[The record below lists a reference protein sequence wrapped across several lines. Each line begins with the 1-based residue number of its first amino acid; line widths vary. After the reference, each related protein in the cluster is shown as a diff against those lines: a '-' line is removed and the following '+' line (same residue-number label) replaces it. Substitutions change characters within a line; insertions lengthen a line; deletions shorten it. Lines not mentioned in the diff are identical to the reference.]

1 MQKLISVALDVPI
14 NHLFDYITENQDIKV
29 GYRVEVPFGR
39 SKRIGI
45 VLEVQSFKMQE
56 SAYKIKKIYKIID
69 ETPLLSMEII
79 KTCKWASAY
88 YHHPM
93 GQVLFNAMSPIHRKG
108 LLSPDKK
115 LLLDKKNIEI
125 QLELN
130 KEQSIVAEDIFKNIK
145 HHKVNVLRGVTGSGK
160 TEVYTKLATDLLQSP
175 GQILIMVP
183 EINLTPQT
191 VSRFN
196 KYLDIEPL
204 EYHSNLTQL
213 QKFKVWQA
221 CKEEDYLVVIGTRS
235 SVFLPFNNLKLL
247 IVDEE
252 HDQSY
257 KQSEKFKYNAR
268 DIGIVRAKYF
278 DCPVVLGSATP
289 SFETTHNVDIKKY
302 NQYLLENRYF
312 QSKLPL
318 ITIVDTS
325 IDKPDE
331 GISKVLRDKMKIELN
346 KSNKVI
352 LFIGRRGFSN
362 TVICSECKTIVKCP
376 KCDVYMTYHKDIEKL
391 VCHQCESTQKFESVK
406 PCCKNI
412 SLVPLG
418 IGTQRIE
425 NKIRNLFPDKNIL
438 RVDSDNISSKK
449 DLKDFIKKANNNQID
464 IFIGTQMIVKGH
476 DFNNV
481 SLVGIINVDAGLYS
495 TDFRGLEKTGQL
507 ITQVS
512 GRAGRQKNQ
521 GNVIIQTNN
530 PNNEMLQKIL
540 KEGYRKF
547 SIVALKQRK
556 LVNLPPYSHIGII
569 KVYSSIKQL
578 AKVALVEAIKLRRNK
593 SIFVYGPTSSKTAKK
608 NNQYY
613 YQIIVGSESSNLLS
627 KHITKIK
634 LYLSSIDKRIKWSI
648 DIDPT
653 EQ

>member
-1 MQKLISVALDVPI
+1 
-14 NHLFDYITENQDIKV
+14 
-29 GYRVEVPFGR
+29 
-39 SKRIGI
+39 
-45 VLEVQSFKMQE
+45 MQE
-56 SAYKIKKIYKIID
+56 SAYKIKKIYNVID
-69 ETPLLSMEII
+69 KTPLLSMEII
-79 KTCKWASAY
+79 KTCKWAASY
-88 YHHPM
+88 YHYPM

-108 LLSPDKK
+108 SLSPSKK

-130 KEQSIVAEDIFKNIK
+130 KEQSKAAEDIYKNIK
-145 HHKVNVLRGVTGSGK
+145 HHQVNVLRGVTGSGK
-160 TEVYTKLATDLLQSP
+160 TEVYTKLVSDLLQSP
-175 GQILIMVP
+175 AQILIMVP

-221 CKEEDYLVVIGTRS
+221 CKEEDNLVVIGTRS

-289 SFETTHNVDIKKY
+289 SFETIHNVDIKKY

-352 LFIGRRGFSN
+352 LFIGLRGFSN

-376 KCDVYMTYHKDIEKL
+376 KCDVYMTYHKDIERL
-391 VCHQCESTQKFESVK
+391 VCHQCESTRKFESIK
-406 PCCKNI
+406 PCCRNI

-540 KEGYRKF
+540 KEGYKKF

-556 LVNLPPYSHIGII
+556 SVNLPPYSHIGII